1 MFHISGSNW
10 FLPGRRKCVYVC
22 TYMCVCVS
30 LGSKIFNMFAVK
42 GEQILSFLT
51 YFLLLK
57 DISKAPRFQPQGF
70 LVRTMKPN
78 HRQYLQFILN
88 SIPLQTFSGKV

>member
-1 MFHISGSNW
+1 M
-10 FLPGRRKCVYVC
+10 YVC

-42 GEQILSFLT
+42 GRQSHRLT

-78 HRQYLQFILN
+78 HRQCLQFILN
-88 SIPLQTFSGKV
+88 SIPLQTFSGKL